1 MRKLSKKQGRIAK
14 LAPPYDKI
22 TGADFKVLKKRKN
35 NFFKNN
41 LSKLQKQ
48 RINDRFTALKEIEK
62 ANNQLLI

>member
-1 MRKLSKKQGRIAK
+1 MRKKTLQKRNKRI
-14 LAPPYDKI
+14 
-22 TGADFKVLKKRKN
+22 FLKKRKN

-48 RINDRFTALKEIEK
+48 KVNDRFTALKEIEK